1 MALYAGVTL
10 GWVATPSIHSGIAFD
25 PLAWQLIFFIGA
37 WCGRRALPTGQA
49 VPRQGGLILLSTLI
63 VVIGFYARILGEGL
77 IAGPAIPH
85 FDVQGKEILAPG
97 RLLHALA
104 LAYLCA
110 ALMPRIAWWMEN
122 GAGRAL
128 AAIGRSSLQVFC
140 LGLFLSLAVSAQLE
154 RFPHQASW
162 LDPVVVLA
170 GTATLAGF
178 ARMHDQ
184 RRAPLA
190 RPMQAGQEDHVGSRA

>member
-1 MALYAGVTL
+1 MGTL
-10 GWVATPSIHSGIAFD
+10 GGAQAQTAAPAASTAE
-25 PLAWQLIFFIGA
+25 QLVDSLEGVFGA
-37 WCGRRALPTGQA
+37 RPGFRRSHG
-49 VPRQGGLILLSTLI
+49 
-63 VVIGFYARILGEGL
+63 
-77 IAGPAIPH
+77 
-85 FDVQGKEILAPG
+85 
-97 RLLHALA
+97 
-104 LAYLCA
+104 
-110 ALMPRIAWWMEN
+110 
-122 GAGRAL
+122 
-128 AAIGRSSLQVFC
+128 LQVFC